1 MERILVPFISSSA
14 PLVLY
19 LQVIVATLLLL
30 RPCPS
35 FASSSSTAATAPSQH
50 PHNIVSTA
58 DNALPMSLSTV
69 VSDLEAEGCCAVE
82 CDDETG
88 AEQTVLTT
96 ACLVTSR
103 SVSKRQRVRLLE
115 ELLQAGDISHNDA
128 AGTADLWT
136 AVATTAGLALAQP
149 PACENAAA
157 AACACGGT
165 VLFAASD
172 ADLAR
177 GEGVMDALAP
187 AVEKLLAA
195 KEDADD
201 KQQEQ
206 QQQQRHL
213 YVLLMDGQTKEVVQ
227 PRLERV
233 AATVLANLVVNH
245 HPQQDAATTTVT
257 TLQDVFDHGVDYLT
271 PREAAA
277 AVLQHEKTTPAA
289 VAAQVAQLWNPQEM
303 LLSQLTTMTNLMN
316 NGANLA
322 AARTLG
328 PAARQCVRE
337 ALEQVTAQCTIP
349 GSGGEPKLVTNFG
362 QLADAAVQQAVAALD
377 DAVGSSTSK
386 KSSSSS
392 TAQQIRANLRA
403 TLDGALQ
410 DLWAQQMEL
419 LQEAQ
424 FDEFKRSLSKLLVS
438 PNLQRDMQAAA
449 TASVAAF
456 AKAARKLVPKTAG
469 SSSWSSS
476 LGGAG
481 GGYTATAQQQ
491 AYRRRLHDYVAN
503 RILNAQAAGKFKPLP
518 RKGVTV
524 GLHWLLPKPFG
535 HDYRQEPWTV
545 HATDDMVYVP
555 PSSKLSDVSA
565 ADVAAGTW
573 RDQLV
578 PSPAGNDMLYM
589 Q

>member
-1 MERILVPFISSSA
+1 
-14 PLVLY
+14 
-19 LQVIVATLLLL
+19 
-30 RPCPS
+30 
-35 FASSSSTAATAPSQH
+35 
-50 PHNIVSTA
+50 
-58 DNALPMSLSTV
+58 MSLSTV

-82 CDDETG
+82 CDETG
-88 AEQTVLTT
+88 VEQTSLTT

-128 AGTADLWT
+128 AGTADQWT

-149 PACENAAA
+149 PACQNAAA

-172 ADLAR
+172 ADLER
-177 GEGVMDALAP
+177 GEGVLDALAP

-195 KEDADD
+195 KEDG
-201 KQQEQ
+201 KQE

-213 YVLLMDGQTKEVVQ
+213 YVLLMDGQKREVVQ

-233 AATVLANLVVNH
+233 AATVLANLV
-245 HPQQDAATTTVT
+245 PQDAATTTVT

-303 LLSQLTTMTNLMN
+303 LLSQLTTMTNSLMNN

-322 AARTLG
+322 AARMLG

-337 ALEQVTAQCTIP
+337 ALDRVTAQCTNP
-349 GSGGEPKLVTNFG
+349 GGEPKLVTNFG

-377 DAVGSSTSK
+377 DAVGSSSSK

-476 LGGAG
+476 LGG

-535 HDYRQEPWTV
+535 HDYRQEPWMV